1 MRPSSNAL
9 SPDCVEQA
17 AQHGSYQ
24 FLVIDNAEQPQ
35 AAKDFGLDPSLV
47 WDGYDFAKAVTDTEQ
62 NVEDVMNAIA
72 AAGGDTSADRF
83 KTE

>member
-1 MRPSSNAL
+1 MEYAL

-17 AQHGSYQ
+17 DDNGSYQ
-24 FLVIDNAEQPQ
+24 FLVIDNAEQP
-35 AAKDFGLDPSLV
+35 AAAAQFGLDPSLV
-47 WDGYDFAKAVTDTEQ
+47 WGGYDFAKAAAETDQ

-72 AAGGDTSADRF
+72 AAGADTGADRF